1 MDPLFLTKTPLFQ
14 GIAPKELEQMLE
26 CLGGSA
32 RQYGKGQTIYHVGET
47 VEQMGVVVTGSVH
60 VVQDDV
66 WGNRSIW
73 AQVGP
78 GQVFAETYA
87 SLPGEVLNVG
97 VEAVEETQ
105 VLFLDVGRVLQVCP
119 GGCPFHSRLLRNLLQ
134 VMALKNL
141 NLTRKISH
149 ITPRS
154 IRERMLAYLSNEAV
168 RQGTMDFRIPF
179 NRQQLADYL
188 SVDRSALSA
197 ELSKM
202 KREGLLD
209 YQKNHFVLH
218 GVEAPRP

>member
-14 GIAPKELEQMLE
+14 GIAPKELEQMLG
-26 CLGGSA
+26 CLGASA
-32 RQYGKGQTIYHVGET
+32 RQYGKGQTNYHVGET

>member
-14 GIAPKELEQMLE
+14 GIAPKELEQMLG
-26 CLGGSA
+26 CLGASA
-32 RQYGKGQTIYHVGET
+32 RQYGKGQTIYHVGEN

-209 YQKNHFVLH
+209 YQKNHFVLY

>member
-14 GIAPKELEQMLE
+14 GIAPKELEQMLG
-26 CLGGSA
+26 CLGASA
-32 RQYGKGQTIYHVGET
+32 RQYGKGQTIYHVGEN
-47 VEQMGVVVTGSVH
+47 VEQMGVVATGSVH

>member
-14 GIAPKELEQMLE
+14 GIAPKELEQMLG
-26 CLGGSA
+26 CLGASA
-32 RQYGKGQTIYHVGET
+32 RQYGKGQTIYHVGEN

-87 SLPGEVLNVG
+87 SLQGEVLNVG

>member
-14 GIAPKELEQMLE
+14 GIAPKELEQMLG
-26 CLGGSA
+26 CLGASA

-209 YQKNHFVLH
+209 YQKNHFVLY

>member
-1 MDPLFLTKTPLFQ
+1 M
-14 GIAPKELEQMLE
+14 
-26 CLGGSA
+26 
-32 RQYGKGQTIYHVGET
+32 
-47 VEQMGVVVTGSVH
+47 
-60 VVQDDV
+60 
-66 WGNRSIW
+66 
-73 AQVGP
+73 
-78 GQVFAETYA
+78 
-87 SLPGEVLNVG
+87 
-97 VEAVEETQ
+97 
-105 VLFLDVGRVLQVCP
+105 LFLDVGRVLQVCP

>member
-14 GIAPKELEQMLE
+14 GIAPKELEQMLG
-26 CLGGSA
+26 CLGASA

-87 SLPGEVLNVG
+87 SLPGGVLNVG

>member
-14 GIAPKELEQMLE
+14 GIAPKELEQMLG
-26 CLGGSA
+26 CLGASA
-32 RQYGKGQTIYHVGET
+32 RQYGKGQTIYHVGEN

-149 ITPRS
+149 IIPRS

>member
-14 GIAPKELEQMLE
+14 GIAPKELEQMLG
-26 CLGGSA
+26 CLGASA

-209 YQKNHFVLH
+209 YQKNHFMLH

>member
-14 GIAPKELEQMLE
+14 GIAPKELEQMLG
-26 CLGGSA
+26 CLGASA

-209 YQKNHFVLH
+209 YQKNHFALY

>member
-26 CLGGSA
+26 CLGASA

-209 YQKNHFVLH
+209 YQKNHFMLH

>member
-14 GIAPKELEQMLE
+14 GIAPKELEQMLG
-26 CLGGSA
+26 CLGASA
-32 RQYGKGQTIYHVGET
+32 RQYGKGQTIYHVGEN

-66 WGNRSIW
+66 WGNRSIL

>member
-14 GIAPKELEQMLE
+14 GIATKELEQMLG
-26 CLGGSA
+26 CLGASA
-32 RQYGKGQTIYHVGET
+32 WQYGKGQTIYHVGEN

>member
-14 GIAPKELEQMLE
+14 GIAPKELEQMLG
-26 CLGGSA
+26 CLGASA
-32 RQYGKGQTIYHVGET
+32 RQYGKGQTIYHVGEN

-154 IRERMLAYLSNEAV
+154 IRERMLAYLSNEAG

>member
-14 GIAPKELEQMLE
+14 GIAPKELEQMLG
-26 CLGGSA
+26 CLGASA

>member
-14 GIAPKELEQMLE
+14 GIAPKELEQMLG
-26 CLGGSA
+26 CLGASA

-154 IRERMLAYLSNEAV
+154 IRDRMLAYLSNEAV

>member
-26 CLGGSA
+26 CLGASA
-32 RQYGKGQTIYHVGET
+32 RQYGKGQTIYHVGEN

-154 IRERMLAYLSNEAV
+154 IRERTLAYLSNEAV

>member
-14 GIAPKELEQMLE
+14 GIAPKELEQMLG
-26 CLGGSA
+26 CLGASA
-32 RQYGKGQTIYHVGET
+32 RQYGKGQTIYHVGEN

-209 YQKNHFVLH
+209 YQKNHFMLH